1 MKAHIVT
8 LPGDYI
14 GPEIIA
20 VGVKVLT
27 AVGAKYNAVYQK
39 DSSLF

>member
-1 MKAHIVT
+1 MKANIVT

-20 VGVKVLT
+20 PAVKVL
-27 AVGAKYNAVYQK
+27 GGRRGQIRP
-39 DSSLF
+39 